1 MEQLQRT
8 KIQSGYIKQKSKRKA
23 LYTHNGIKVW
33 NKCKKFQH
41 GEKKNMT
48 TKKNGS
54 KTPKKNAETKTAE
67 IVEETI
73 PEVVELS
80 ETQIAMRN
88 EFSLEV
94 FDVPDY
100 TKLNEVQMAK
110 MEKYVSKMK
119 VPRAKKEKAPKEP
132 KRTAGR
138 LIAPTLRVKDENAI
152 LQAVYGIKSIT
163 SGLSFKGG
171 WGTSDPSIDLNTI
184 MVALHETIVE
194 RKIAD
199 DTVEVVVQKE

>member
-1 MEQLQRT
+1 
-8 KIQSGYIKQKSKRKA
+8 
-23 LYTHNGIKVW
+23 
-33 NKCKKFQH
+33 
-41 GEKKNMT
+41 MT

-73 PEVVELS
+73 PEVPEVVELS

-171 WGTSDPSIDLNTI
+171 WGTSDPSIGLDTI